1 MPSREEVTYFGAGP
15 APLPTAVLQE
25 CSSALLNFNNTGL
38 SLAEISHRSPTA
50 NKVIADTKEALT
62 KLLDIPDTYDVLFL
76 QGGGSGEFSAALQN
90 LVSAWVERRRRRAVS
105 ELGDGPDAEA
115 KVLERVRSEIET
127 ELKVDYLVTGSW
139 SLKASQEAGR
149 LIGSKYVNVA
159 LDARKHS
166 RDGKFTTIP
175 EDEKAW
181 ASRLTPRGSAA
192 LVYFCDNETVDGVE
206 FQSFPAALE
215 GNEGADELNETFVVA
230 DMSSNFLSRRVD
242 VKKYG
247 IIFAGAQKNLGIP
260 GITVAIIRR
269 SLLNLVPPPAFIHS
283 LSASLPNATPP
294 IVFDFTTLAKNNSL
308 YNTLPIFNLY
318 VATLVLQSIV
328 HNFSGS
334 IAGQEHEAT
343 TKAARLYAALDAHP
357 AVYHV
362 VPDRAVRSR
371 MNLCFHADREAA
383 FIKGG
388 EGRGLLGLKG
398 HRSVGG
404 VRVSNY
410 NAVPVQGVDKL
421 VAWIEDAV

>member
-1 MPSREEVTYFGAGP
+1 MPSREEITYFGAGP

-25 CSSALLNFNNTGL
+25 CSTALLNFNNTGL

-50 NKVIADTKEALT
+50 NKIIADTKEALT
-62 KLLDIPDTYDVLFL
+62 KLLDIPDTYEILFL

-90 LVSAWVERRRRRAVS
+90 LVSAWVERRRQRAVS

-115 KVLERVRSEIET
+115 KVLERVRSEVEI

-139 SLKASQEAGR
+139 SLKASQEAAR
-149 LIGSKYVNVA
+149 LVGSKYVNVA

-166 RDGKFTTIP
+166 KDGKFTTIP
-175 EDEKAW
+175 DEKAW
-181 ASRLTPRGSAA
+181 AGQLTPKGKAA

-215 GNEGADELNETFVVA
+215 GNEGVDELNETFVVA

-260 GITVAIIRR
+260 GITVAIVRK
-269 SLLNLVPPPAFIHS
+269 SLLNLVPPPPFIHS
-283 LSASLPNATPP
+283 LAASLPNATPA
-294 IVFDFTTLAKNNSL
+294 IVFDFTTLAKNQSL
-308 YNTLPIFNLY
+308 YNTLPIFSLY
-318 VATLVLQSIV
+318 VATLVLQALV
-328 HNFSGS
+328 HAFSGS
-334 IAGQEHEAT
+334 IAGQEHEAA
-343 TKAARLYAALDAHP
+343 TKAARLYSALDAHP
-357 AVYHV
+357 TVYHV
-362 VPDRAVRSR
+362 VPDRGVRSR
-371 MNLCFHADREAA
+371 MNLYADREAA
-383 FIKGG
+383 FIKGA
-388 EGRGLLGLKG
+388 EARGLLGLKG

-421 VAWIEDAV
+421 DKSKE